1 MESGIIGKVIDSYK
15 ITAVLGKGGMGIVYK
30 AQDMT
35 LDRDVALKM
44 MDAQLAADQNFLKRF
59 QSEAKALAK
68 LQNPGIVTI
77 FALRE
82 TELGLCIV
90 MEFVEGRTLADRIRE
105 GGAVP
110 VNEAVPIFQQI
121 LSALSHAHDAGIVHR
136 DIKPSNVMITP
147 QGSVKVTDFGLA
159 KIQQLTAVTVTV
171 GTGGTL
177 YYMSPE
183 QVKGLANVDHRGDIY
198 SLGMTL
204 YEAVVGKIPFKDSD
218 TDYSIRQAI
227 VEGKIPPPDKF
238 NPDLP
243 KELVRVVMRSIE
255 KEPSKRFQTA
265 AEMNEALA
273 RLAPEAQKA
282 RRPEPQAT
290 VLEVPEKRSSSKRL
304 ILIGAG
310 VVVAITLFFLIQNL
324 LVPSTAML
332 AISTVPPGSLV
343 VVDGQSVGIT
353 PVNYRAKP
361 GTVRL
366 QLQHEGFTSRDTS
379 ITVKEGDVLTLSIP
393 MQKTSTFTGTE
404 ATQGKE
410 SQKTIPLQD
419 QRTQDA
425 PGNLAA
431 KLIAQAIPTGS
442 VSVDGNIKSGNS
454 AAAKEIQVMAGD
466 RVVTFQHPTYG
477 SAKFT
482 LSIRAGE
489 TKKLTCYFESYV
501 SIQTLGES
509 GGGVWGTI
517 VVDGQNTGV
526 QTPRDRYPLGPGRHL
541 ITVARSGYE
550 TVEGEK
556 EVVVQPTM
564 QERVIPL
571 SFRLKK
577 KPVGS

>member
-1 MESGIIGKVIDSYK
+1 MESSIIGKVIDSYK

-68 LQNPGIVTI
+68 LQNTGIVTI

-105 GGAVP
+105 SGAVP
-110 VNEAVPIFQQI
+110 INEAVPIFKQI

-159 KIQQLTAVTVTV
+159 KIQQATAATVTV

-204 YEAVVGKIPFKDSD
+204 YEAVVGRIPFTDSD

-227 VEGKIPPPDKF
+227 VEGKIPSPEKF
-238 NPDLP
+238 KPDLP
-243 KELVRVVMRSIE
+243 KDIVRVVMKAIE
-255 KEPSKRFQTA
+255 KEPSKRFQSA

-273 RLAPEAQKA
+273 RLAPETQKA
-282 RRPEPQAT
+282 RRPELQAT
-290 VLEVPEKRSSSKRL
+290 VLEVPEKRRSPKRL
-304 ILIGAG
+304 ILIGGG
-310 VVVAITLFFLIQNL
+310 VAVALVLFFLIQSL

-332 AISTVPPGSLV
+332 SINTLPPGSLV
-343 VVDGQSVGIT
+343 VVDGQSIGIT

-366 QLQHEGFTSRDTS
+366 QLQHEGYASRDTS
-379 ITVKEGDVLTLSIP
+379 ITVKEGDVFSLSIP
-393 MQKTSTFTGTE
+393 MQKVPTIARRE
-404 ATQGKE
+404 ETQGKE
-410 SQKTIPLQD
+410 SEKTTPLQA
-419 QRTQDA
+419 QQTRDA
-425 PGNLAA
+425 ASNLTA

-442 VSVDGNIKSGNS
+442 VSVDGNVRTGTSSG
-454 AAAKEIQVMAGD
+454 AKEIEIPAGE

-477 SAKFT
+477 SARFP
-482 LSIRAGE
+482 LSVRAGE
-489 TKKLTCYFESYV
+489 TKRLTCFFESYV
-501 SIQTLGES
+501 SIQTLSES
-509 GGGVWGTI
+509 GGSVWGTI
-517 VVDGQNTGV
+517 VIDGKDTGM
-526 QTPRDRYPLGPGRHL
+526 QTPKDRYPLGPGSHRV
-541 ITVARSGYE
+541 TVTRRGFE
-550 TVEGEK
+550 TVEGTK
-556 EVVVQPTM
+556 ELVVQPTLE
-564 QERVIPL
+564 ERVIPL
-571 SFRLKK
+571 VFHLKK
-577 KPVGS
+577 Q